1 MKQIL
6 AVCLL
11 LTVAD
16 ANVFRENHGRPLNR
30 FFHPKRWFPS
40 PEHQF
45 ESPGHSFPIPEHLFP
60 TPGHSLP
67 TPAYMQ
73 VSSDQSPFH
82 KQLEKLFPHKV
93 NQQNKAS
100 ESCTAVRI
108 CHSPLTGEIIIT
120 EFDGIQPIS
129 NENLGCTS
137 TNKKYS
143 DNVNS
148 NNENLNSNGNVKGNP
163 RTTMPILT
171 TTSQSQTSES
181 PHNYGEGIIDI
192 RMGY

>member
-16 ANVFRENHGRPLNR
+16 ASIFRENHERPLSR
-30 FFHPKRWFPS
+30 FFRPKHWFS
-40 PEHQF
+40 LPEHQF
-45 ESPGHSFPIPEHLFP
+45 EPPE
-60 TPGHSLP
+60 HSLP
-67 TPAYMQ
+67 TPRHSLSTPAYMQ
-73 VSSDQSPFH
+73 VPSDQSPFH

-108 CHSPLTGEIIIT
+108 CHRPLTGEIIIT
-120 EFDGIQPIS
+120 EFDEIKLTS

-137 TNKKYS
+137 ANKKYS

-148 NNENLNSNGNVKGNP
+148 NNKNLNSNENVEGNP
-163 RTTMPILT
+163 KITIPILT
-171 TTSQSQTSES
+171 TTSQPQTSEP
-181 PHNYGEGIIDI
+181 PHNYGEGIIDT
-192 RMGY
+192 RMGP

>member
-11 LTVAD
+11 LTVAN
-16 ANVFRENHGRPLNR
+16 ASVFRENHERPLNR
-30 FFHPKRWFPS
+30 FFHPKRWFPL

-45 ESPGHSFPIPEHLFP
+45 DPPGHSFP

-67 TPAYMQ
+67 IPAYMQ
-73 VSSDQSPFH
+73 VPSGQSPFH
-82 KQLEKLFPHKV
+82 KQLEKLFPHKI

-137 TNKKYS
+137 ANKKYS

-148 NNENLNSNGNVKGNP
+148 NNKNHNSNGDVKGNP

-171 TTSQSQTSES
+171 TTSQPQTNES